1 MKVKEFLRECTG
13 INSCTIRCDFND
25 RDRADLIDGKVKP
38 SEYFKYNKHGI
49 YGVYE
54 NDSNTEFFIPKEYLS
69 TWYVGDIVQ
78 DIPNEWLE
86 LDIFCV
92 DLRHGDV
99 YIIAMPPKKKNAIV
113 EDYKARKLTDTS
125 CKIIEVEQLELMD
138 LLK

>member
-1 MKVKEFLRECTG
+1 MRVKEFLRECTG

-25 RDRADLIDGKVKP
+25 RDRADLIDGQVKP
-38 SEYFKYNKHGI
+38 SEYFRYNKHGI

-54 NDSNTEFFIPKEYLS
+54 NDSNTEFFIPKEYIS

-78 DIPNEWLE
+78 DIPKEWLE

-99 YIIAMPPKKKNAIV
+99 YLIAMPLKKKNAIV
-113 EDYKARKLTDTS
+113 QDFKKRKLAETS
-125 CKIIEVEQLELMD
+125 YEEGEAKQIE
-138 LLK
+138 LLDIL